1 MFLSIVNNKMCHY
14 LKPRALPLI
23 FSACPEGWNDYDGN
37 QCLHLTEKKDKR
49 VNTFFFTFSL
59 FRVQNTNRLLIALTC
74 NCSLRNSASTR
85 CWRGNGF
92 DPLLLPCHSYRQ
104 WKIVIFYCFYD
115 STSVQLKGWLSVIVC
130 I

>member
-49 VNTFFFTFSL
+49 VNTFFLHLVYLEYKT
-59 FRVQNTNRLLIALTC
+59 QT
-74 NCSLRNSASTR
+74 
-85 CWRGNGF
+85 
-92 DPLLLPCHSYRQ
+92 DYLLL
-104 WKIVIFYCFYD
+104 
-115 STSVQLKGWLSVIVC
+115 
-130 I
+130 